1 MSRNSLLV
9 ELNVVG
15 MHTYKNVVTLQRFT
29 HTAQVQLFSSVP
41 LDIIRE
47 VFETEHLRYIRE
59 RHVSLG
65 RFLISASKLY
75 MFVLYCNLVRIF
87 YIQIV
92 LGRDW
97 CRRNY
102 RSRSS
107 TGASWGYRGK
117 FAGACKTEGVGSFPP
132 GHGTCS

>member
-1 MSRNSLLV
+1 MSRSSLLV
-9 ELNVVG
+9 ELNVAG

-29 HTAQVQLFSSVP
+29 HTAQVQLFSNVP
-41 LDIIRE
+41 LDITRE

-65 RFLISASKLY
+65 RFRVSASKLY

-92 LGRDW
+92 LGRD
-97 CRRNY
+97 
-102 RSRSS
+102 
-107 TGASWGYRGK
+107 
-117 FAGACKTEGVGSFPP
+117 
-132 GHGTCS
+132 

>member
-75 MFVLYCNLVRIF
+75 TFVLYCNLDRIF

-92 LGRDW
+92 LGRD
-97 CRRNY
+97 
-102 RSRSS
+102 
-107 TGASWGYRGK
+107 
-117 FAGACKTEGVGSFPP
+117 
-132 GHGTCS
+132 